1 MRSRSYTYDRSIHH
15 IYTHARARVCAH
27 THTHKLTHTHTHT
40 PHLQWWRQAT
50 GGPGAVLFRAP
61 LLCTCAPCC
70 KSQLSLFRTFLC
82 QSTLRALQLMTGRVP
97 QSGSVLCGLCVRV
110 CVCVCVFVCVHVC
123 MCVCTS
129 TDDWSS
135 PSVLLRP
142 VWFVCVC
149 VCVCVCLFVCVCVY
163 VRVCV
168 CVRTSIDDFSSPS
181 V

>member
-1 MRSRSYTYDRSIHH
+1 MDGAPILVAKCRFFSVFRASSFVRESSCHSTFRNVRYRGRTRLRSRSYTYDRSIHH

-97 QSGSVLCGLCVRV
+97 QSGSVLCGLCVRE
-110 CVCVCVFVCVHVC
+110 
-123 MCVCTS
+123 
-129 TDDWSS
+129 
-135 PSVLLRP
+135 
-142 VWFVCVC
+142 C
-149 VCVCVCLFVCVCVY
+149 VCVCVCLCVCMCVCAC
-163 VRVCV
+163 VRVY
-168 CVRTSIDDFSSPS
+168 FN
-181 V
+181 